1 MRIERTKE
9 ENFLRALHSAKTH
22 GGKCHSKV
30 YETSKSRM
38 EWECDKGHKW
48 KCSFSHVVNDGR
60 WCRKCYSRRRTL
72 QNGLDEAYAYAASRG
87 GLCLSTE
94 FKTTKTKLH
103 WRCSNNHEWFSNYD
117 AMVRKGN
124 WCRECTNDKLRLS
137 DGLDRAKRHALAK
150 NGICLSSSYV
160 KSDDK
165 LTWQCAKGHNWDA
178 SYSKIVRAGQWCAT
192 CSRTNNRSE
201 NRVRMILETYFGFTL
216 PSVRPHWNRNPLTNF
231 SLELDG
237 YNERFKI
244 AFEHDGEHHQ
254 GVSKSKQYGHQYE
267 IDFRVQVY
275 KDYMKKRNCQN
286 HGITLIN
293 IPIVAERLREDFFS
307 VLRHVIA
314 CCEPHDTILTF
325 SLRQIRPMR
334 EKFYTM

>member
-1 MRIERTKE
+1 
-9 ENFLRALHSAKTH
+9 
-22 GGKCHSKV
+22 
-30 YETSKSRM
+30 
-38 EWECDKGHKW
+38 
-48 KCSFSHVVNDGR
+48 
-60 WCRKCYSRRRTL
+60 
-72 QNGLDEAYAYAASRG
+72 
-87 GLCLSTE
+87 
-94 FKTTKTKLH
+94 
-103 WRCSNNHEWFSNYD
+103 
-117 AMVRKGN
+117 
-124 WCRECTNDKLRLS
+124 
-137 DGLDRAKRHALAK
+137 
-150 NGICLSSSYV
+150 
-160 KSDDK
+160 
-165 LTWQCAKGHNWDA
+165 
-178 SYSKIVRAGQWCAT
+178 
-192 CSRTNNRSE
+192 
-201 NRVRMILETYFGFTL
+201 MILETYFGFTL